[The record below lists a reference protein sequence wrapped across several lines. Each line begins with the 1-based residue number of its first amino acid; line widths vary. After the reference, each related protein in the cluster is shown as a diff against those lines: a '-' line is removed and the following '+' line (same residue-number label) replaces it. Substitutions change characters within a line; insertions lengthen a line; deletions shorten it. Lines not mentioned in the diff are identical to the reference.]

1 MRAHPQ
7 TSPYDID
14 FASFWAGL
22 RRRLPAVLAIT
33 AGAGLV
39 TFGALSL
46 VTPRSTFEAQLAMVA
61 EKPEAVPTAT
71 NEASPLG
78 KTAHVEGSASPGAAG
93 APAAIEPLSQDP
105 NRGPSTLLAMAAAW
119 LLGMAWAVTREL
131 RGDASFRSPR
141 RGQSNGAQSAQQAA
155 PGTAEP
161 VLADGMIRLE
171 AVPDEW
177 FFRASTVP
185 QVAQRLLA
193 RSDFQNGVRSL
204 VAGAAPGRAVAA
216 EALALVKEIAD
227 AGRQVVLIDWSPDGR
242 SIFENETAPR
252 KPGLTDLLE
261 GRASFEGVV
270 ARLPGSQAHVIP
282 SGAGLADPTAPI
294 DADHINLVLDAL
306 DEVYD
311 HIVIAGEHGAARALF
326 GAMEG
331 RFDAGILLGDA
342 GHRATVGQAG
352 PGRFLGFE
360 VIDIDIIR
368 YERSALSALLPKR
381 LQLGYGKRA
390 A

>member
-33 AGAGLV
+33 AGAGLA

-46 VTPRSTFEAQLAMVA
+46 TAPPTTFDVQLAMSA
-61 EKPEAVPTAT
+61 EKPESVPDATKETARI
-71 NEASPLG
+71 
-78 KTAHVEGSASPGAAG
+78 VGSAAPGAAG
-93 APAAIEPLSQDP
+93 APTAIEPVSQVP

-131 RGDASFRSPR
+131 RGDASSSRAR
-141 RGQSNGAQSAQQAA
+141 RNPSDGAQSAQRAA
-155 PGTAEP
+155 PGSAEP
-161 VLADGMIRLE
+161 VLCDGVTKLG

-177 FFRASTVP
+177 FCRASTIA

-204 VAGAAPGRAVAA
+204 VAGAAPGRAIDA
-216 EALALVKEIAD
+216 EALALVKELAH

-242 SIFENETAPR
+242 SIFENVPAPR

-270 ARLPGSQAHVIP
+270 ARLPGSQAHVIH
-282 SGAGLADPTAPI
+282 SGAGLADPAAPI

-311 HIVIAGEHGAARALF
+311 HIVIAGEHGAARTLF

-352 PGRFLGFE
+352 PGRFLGFD
-360 VIDIDIIR
+360 VIDIDIVR
-368 YERSALSALLPKR
+368 YERSGLAALLPR
-381 LQLGYGKRA
+381 RMLRA
-390 A
+390 HRAHAA